1 MNRFRQCNRPSRHPL
16 LLALLLAAASA
27 PVHAGEPAISMDV
40 INIGMTSWSIDGQ
53 TNPPLTLLRG
63 KTYEFVMQNVS
74 VAHPFN
80 INTVNSTGSANL
92 YNDGVTNNGA
102 TGTQTLTFVVAGN
115 APDSL
120 HYNCGNH
127 ASMNG
132 PITILTDE
140 LFASGFD
147 PVVVAA
153 P

>member
-1 MNRFRQCNRPSRHPL
+1 MIPCCQRIRLSRQSSML
-16 LLALLLAAASA
+16 ALALLAATGFA
-27 PVHAGEPAISMDV
+27 HAGDPPISMDV
-40 INIGMTSWSIDGQ
+40 VNVGMTAWSIDGQ
-53 TNPPLTLLRG
+53 SNPPLTLLRG

-74 VAHPFN
+74 AVHPFN
-80 INTVNSTGSANL
+80 INTIDTIGSASL

-102 TGTQTLTFVVAGN
+102 TGTQTLTFVVPGN
-115 APDSL
+115 APDNL

-147 PVVVAA
+147 PVAVAV

>member
-1 MNRFRQCNRPSRHPL
+1 MLPFRLHSRLFRHSCLVTLL
-16 LLALLLAAASA
+16 LLATSTQ
-27 PVHAGEPAISMDV
+27 VHAGDPPVSMNV
-40 INIGMTSWSIDGQ
+40 INSGSSSWLIDGQ
-53 TNPPLTLLRG
+53 ANPALTLLRG

-74 VAHPFN
+74 VAHPLN
-80 INTVNSTGSANL
+80 INTINTTGSANL

-102 TGTQTLTFVVAGN
+102 TGTQTLTFVVPVN
-115 APDSL
+115 APDNL

-127 ASMNG
+127 SSMNG

-147 PVVVAA
+147 PVVLAV

>member
-1 MNRFRQCNRPSRHPL
+1 MPSCRSHAPFSHRLPL
-16 LLALLLAAASA
+16 FALILLAASGVAQ
-27 PVHAGEPAISMDV
+27 AGGSPTTMNV
-40 INIGMTSWSIDGQ
+40 VNIGMTAWSIDGQ
-53 TNPPLTLLRG
+53 SNPPLTLLRG
-63 KTYEFVMQNVS
+63 KTYAFVMQNVS
-74 VAHPFN
+74 AAHPFN
-80 INTVNSTGSANL
+80 INTSNTTGSANL

-102 TGTQTLTFVVAGN
+102 TGTQTLTFVVPAG

-147 PVVVAA
+147 PATVAS